1 MCVCVF
7 IFGGKIVVFV
17 IAIHCYCVMVPF
29 VNCYLDV
36 VMLLYCSLQENADC
50 PNLIKRV
57 KGAIEKNLA
66 TSS

>member
-1 MCVCVF
+1 MLICVF
-7 IFGGKIVVFV
+7 IFGRKIVVFV
-17 IAIHCYCVMVPF
+17 IAIQR
-29 VNCYLDV
+29 YLRNST
-36 VMLLYCSLQENADC
+36 LLYCSLQENADC